1 MFELDNLI
9 SYYSNYKDI
18 VLDEQYEDIS
28 VPLDDQYEDISLPIV
43 NQHEDLSTLSTINP
57 NIEKYEQLVQQD
69 TPSESFRDTNL
80 IDEQD
85 TVTVMSSGSFYE
97 LDTNLFLCYI
107 TFLIVMNLNI

>member
-9 SYYSNYKDI
+9 SYYSNHNDI
-18 VLDEQYEDIS
+18 VLEEQYEDIS

-43 NQHEDLSTLSTINP
+43 NQYEDLSTLSTINP

-69 TPSESFRDTNL
+69 TPNESFRDTNL

-107 TFLIVMNLNI
+107 TFLIAMNLNI